1 MPNSETVELDWAY
14 LSDLADK
21 VAYNISQKW
30 AIVEKDDVKQEIL
43 MHAYEHRPAIEANY
57 ASEDFLWKIFNKA
70 GTQYASKERN
80 YYDLQDDTYYYTPDE
95 AKAALRTFLYTDEE
109 LGQMVGKKDDLL
121 SSRVTDN
128 LVSARID
135 ASASLKKL
143 PERYQQLLM
152 KRHVYGVPVSEQ
164 SDRMALSRAVVAL
177 AQQMNRTIRTRKA
190 DA

>member
-1 MPNSETVELDWAY
+1 MPDNAELDWAY
-14 LSDLADK
+14 LADLADK

-30 AIVEKDDVKQEIL
+30 SIVEKDDVKQEVL
-43 MHAYEHRPAIEANY
+43 LHAYEHRPAIEANY
-57 ASEDFLWKIFNKA
+57 GSEDFLWKIFNKA

-128 LVSARID
+128 LVSARMD
-135 ASASLKKL
+135 AAASLKKL
-143 PERYQQLLM
+143 PERYQQLLLT
-152 KRHVYGVPVSEQ
+152 RHVYGLPVPEQ
-164 SDRMALSRAVVAL
+164 SDRQALSRAVVAL
-177 AQQMNRTIRTRKA
+177 AQAMNRTIRTAKA
-190 DA
+190 AA